1 MPEQTAPQTGE
12 AAPAT
17 PPATESAPAGE
28 QQSTPPQEDVAPS
41 RDDRSPAEVEAF
53 WKNRQSSEAAAFA
66 AKEQALRN
74 EIASLS
80 SQVKE
85 REVKASAKDAADQ
98 TEVERLRQLN
108 QTLNEQLEQTK
119 QQAVAETRK
128 AKYPDAAEN
137 LEDTVLTQMDEANLA
152 ALNARLKVNVSG
164 GSTQGNTIDPNQ
176 AARPAAG
183 GQKPLSEQTSEELK
197 AQLAAQSE
205 SFVDSLKR

>member
-1 MPEQTAPQTGE
+1 MAEQTASQTGE
-12 AAPAT
+12 TANAT

-28 QQSTPPQEDVAPS
+28 QQSTPPQDVAPS

-74 EIASLS
+74 EIANLTGK
-80 SQVKE
+80 VKE
-85 REVKASAKDAADQ
+85 SEVKGAAKDAADQ
-98 TEVERLRQLN
+98 TEVERLRQMN
-108 QTLNEQLEQTK
+108 QTLTEQLEQTK
-119 QQAVAETRK
+119 QSAVAETRK
-128 AKYPDAAEN
+128 AKYPEAAEN
-137 LEDTVLTQMDEANLA
+137 LEDSLLTQMDEANLA

-164 GSTQGNTIDPNQ
+164 GSNQGNTIDPNQ

-183 GQKPLSEQTSEELK
+183 GQKPLNEQTSEELK
-197 AQLAAQSE
+197 AQLASQSE